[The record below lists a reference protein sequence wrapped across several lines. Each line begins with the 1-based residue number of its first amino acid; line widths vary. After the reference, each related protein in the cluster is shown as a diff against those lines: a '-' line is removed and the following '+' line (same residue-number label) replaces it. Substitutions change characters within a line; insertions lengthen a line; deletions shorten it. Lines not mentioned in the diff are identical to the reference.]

1 MLESLFFLDYVYNVN
16 LLNRGDVVKP
26 IKSMNAFKTSYIADV
41 KERLGFKVRV
51 SPRRKNSERKIKC
64 PDFHARFISEA
75 IKILQKEG
83 KPLTYRNIQKTAF
96 KLYQKTQQK
105 NKVNKYFNSIKV
117 SKSLSE
123 EDINDILDSEV
134 FELES

>member
-1 MLESLFFLDYVYNVN
+1 M
-16 LLNRGDVVKP
+16 KT
-26 IKSMNAFKTSYIADV
+26 IKSMNAFKTCYIADV

-75 IKILQKEG
+75 IKILQEEG
-83 KPLTYRNIQKTAF
+83 KPLTYRNIQETAF

-105 NKVNKYFNSIKV
+105 NKVNRYFKSIKA
-117 SKSLSE
+117 SKALSE
-123 EDINDILDSEV
+123 EDIEYILESEV
-134 FELES
+134 FELEN

>member
-1 MLESLFFLDYVYNVN
+1 M
-16 LLNRGDVVKP
+16 KT

-51 SPRRKNSERKIKC
+51 SPRRKNHDRKIKC

-75 IKILQKEG
+75 IKMLQKEG
-83 KPLTYRNIQKTAF
+83 KPLTYRNIQETAF
-96 KLYQKTQQK
+96 KLYQKTHLE
-105 NKVNKYFNSIKV
+105 NKVNKYFNSVKV

-123 EDINDILDSEV
+123 KDIKGIVNSEV

>member
-1 MLESLFFLDYVYNVN
+1 M
-16 LLNRGDVVKP
+16 KT
-26 IKSMNAFKTSYIADV
+26 IKSMNAFKTSYIADI

-64 PDFHARFISEA
+64 PDFHAKFISEA

-83 KPLTYRNIQKTAF
+83 KPLTYRNIQEKAF
-96 KLYQKTQQK
+96 KLYQKAQSE
-105 NKVNKYFNSIKV
+105 NKVKKYFNSIKV
-117 SKSLSE
+117 SKSLSK
-123 EDINDILDSEV
+123 EDIKDILDSEV